1 MAGGWMAPDLPLS
14 VPPSYLV
21 ISGAVWGVAWVAVAV
36 ALFTGRRWAPRA
48 TLAVGAAFLLWSWAD
63 RLLFVRSEYALR
75 TLPFGLAV
83 SLLASALVIVA
94 LRRPAARRY
103 FGEHTS

>member
-1 MAGGWMAPDLPLS
+1 MAPDLPLS

-21 ISGAVWGVAWVAVAV
+21 ITGAIWGAAWVGVAV

-48 TLAVGAAFLLWSWAD
+48 MLLVGAAFLLWTWAD

-83 SLLASALVIVA
+83 TLLAVALVLVV
-94 LRRPAARRY
+94 LRRPAVRRF
-103 FGEHTS
+103 FGEHTP

>member
-21 ISGAVWGVAWVAVAV
+21 LTGAVWGVAWVVIAA

-48 TLAVGAAFLLWSWAD
+48 TLAVGAAFLLWYWAD
-63 RLLFVRSEYALR
+63 RLLLVRSEYALR
-75 TLPFGLAV
+75 TMPFGLAV
-83 SLLASALVIVA
+83 TLLASVLA
-94 LRRPAARRY
+94 LRRPAARRH